1 MIKAVVF
8 DFDGLIIDTEYAL
21 YESFCE
27 LLNMSPSEMPIKE
40 YATYIG
46 TDSGDLYEFIRTKS
60 RHPISIEELMKKSHA
75 LHKGKLEEPVSRDG
89 VTEYLEDA
97 KKSGLKIGL
106 ASSSNRKWVDTF
118 LGKLDLLHY
127 FDSIQTADDVEKVK
141 PDPALY
147 QNVISRLGINPSEAI
162 AFEDSLNGSKAA
174 IAAGLNCVIVTNR
187 ITEHLAFEGFDLM
200 LRSMKE
206 RNLSDVIDIVGKS
219 VRKGK

>member
-46 TDSGDLYEFIRTKS
+46 TDSGDLYEFIRTQS
-60 RHPISIEELMKKSHA
+60 RHPVSIEELMKKSHA

-106 ASSSNRKWVDTF
+106 ASSSNLKWVETF

>member
-1 MIKAVVF
+1 MKAVVF

-60 RHPISIEELMKKSHA
+60 RHPVSIEELMKKSHA

-106 ASSSNRKWVDTF
+106 ASSSNLKWVETF